1 MSEHYRAVLYFT
13 KGLNSRIMCAEYFQ
27 VLYLGNGVGSVG
39 SLKLFFYNINDTAPS
54 TTGVYISC
62 SILERFLN
70 EL

>member
-27 VLYLGNGVGSVG
+27 VLYLGNGVY
-39 SLKLFFYNINDTAPS
+39 SLKLFFSNIMGTSPS
-54 TTGVYISC
+54 TSRVYASC